1 MASFASFDGVSLS
14 YQDEGRGR
22 AVILLH
28 GFAADT
34 NINWVRSGVLDAL
47 VDEGF
52 RAVALDAR
60 GHGLSEKP
68 HDPESYAGDAMTRD
82 ARALLDHLDLD
93 RAHVAGY
100 SMGASTALALAA
112 TEPRVQR
119 VVAVGVGGAT
129 LARRTSPGGT
139 GAGGFGA
146 EGFGA
151 EGLGAEMVD
160 GLLAEDPST
169 VTDPLARQFRTL
181 ADSVRADREALAA
194 YSRARRDDAGVDF
207 ASISVPVLVVAGTD
221 DELAGDPAELAVR
234 IPGATSATVPGDHF
248 TSLSHP
254 QLQRAVLGFLT

>member
-1 MASFASFDGVSLS
+1 
-14 YQDEGRGR
+14 
-22 AVILLH
+22 
-28 GFAADT
+28 
-34 NINWVRSGVLDAL
+34 
-47 VDEGF
+47 
-52 RAVALDAR
+52 
-60 GHGLSEKP
+60 
-68 HDPESYAGDAMTRD
+68 MTRD

-112 TEPRVQR
+112 MEPRVQR

-146 EGFGA
+146 EGFGVEGFGV

-194 YSRARRDDAGVDF
+194 VFHVPGATTPAWTSRRSACQYWSSQVPTTSSRVTRPSSPYAYRARRPRPCRAITSRRCRTRSSSAPSS
-207 ASISVPVLVVAGTD
+207 AS
-221 DELAGDPAELAVR
+221 
-234 IPGATSATVPGDHF
+234 
-248 TSLSHP
+248 
-254 QLQRAVLGFLT
+254 